1 MRCVLEIRNDRR
13 PPEPKEVYSTP
24 KLTIWSTIEQLTKQV
39 GVHGSLDGGL
49 FPIIRS
55 HI

>member
-1 MRCVLEIRNDRR
+1 MDR
-13 PPEPKEVYSTP
+13 PPKPERREPYSTP
-24 KLTIWSTIEQLTKQV
+24 KLTIWGTVEQLTKQV